1 MKNSPQSKLLSIT
14 QGRQLSQQKMAT
26 RQQEV
31 YQHLLRNSDVISSG
45 NFSKL
50 ATGDLGMLFHAID
63 ERFFDG
69 VVATVCEKVSAKP
82 LKFRLSTRMTTSGG
96 MTTMQRTNGFRPK
109 TEFEIAIATTPLFET
124 FKIDSTAKVG
134 GLCCHDRLEALQRIM
149 EHEMIHLVEM
159 LLWQDSNCS
168 AYQFRNIIKRFF
180 GHRESNHQLLT
191 PRDVARTKLGI
202 SVGDWVGFDVANE
215 TLLGFVNRISKRATI
230 LVECKTGI
238 AYSDGKRYKK
248 YYVPIH
254 RLSPSKRNIA

>member
-1 MKNSPQSKLLSIT
+1 M
-14 QGRQLSQQKMAT
+14 
-26 RQQEV
+26 
-31 YQHLLRNSDVISSG
+31 LRNSEGISTG

-69 VVATVCEKVSAKP
+69 AVASACEKASVKP

-124 FKIDSTAKVG
+124 FKIDPTAKVG

-168 AYQFRNIIKRFF
+168 ANQFRNIIKRFF

-202 SVGDWVGFDVANE
+202 SVGDWVGFDAAGE
-215 TLLGFVNRISKRATI
+215 MLLGFVNRISKRATI
-230 LVECKTGI
+230 LVESESGI
-238 AYSDGKRYKK
+238 AYSDGKRYEK
-248 YYVPIH
+248 YYVPTH
-254 RLSPSKRNIA
+254 RLRRLNRKTA